1 MRLGDA
7 LGSGDDDDEPGD
19 AGDEVA
25 RAALALALAHAV
37 RGATLEATAA
47 EAACARGWRVAA
59 RAARARG
66 LYSGC
71 SWNIS
76 EMPTCEDADI

>member
-25 RAALALALAHAV
+25 RAALALVHAV

-47 EAACARGWRVAA
+47 EAARARGWRVAA